1 MTRSSPL
8 LETICEPPIWDAA
21 DSASDVS
28 QVTARPARN
37 VRVLHVINGEHFS
50 GAERVQDLL
59 ALNLPSFGYEVG
71 FACLKSG
78 RFAALRQSQAS
89 PIVDLGMKSR
99 YDLRPPA
106 RLARLVRDE
115 GYALIHTH
123 TPRAAL
129 VGRLAASL
137 AGVPLV
143 HHVHSPTA
151 TDSTRTIQN
160 LLNTWTE
167 RFSLIGVSGVV
178 AVSRSLADYA
188 ESQGISRSRISVV
201 QNGVPARGPLFDR
214 RPPPGTWTLG
224 AVALFRQRKGL
235 EVLLDALAR
244 LRSQGI
250 DARLRAVG
258 EFEML
263 EYERKIKH
271 QVERL
276 NIGQYVDW
284 VGFTDDAPAELAK
297 MDLFVLPSL
306 FGEGLP
312 MVILE
317 AMAAG
322 VPVVATRVE
331 GVPEAIRDELDGLI
345 ARPNDAQ
352 SLADTIARVIHGEA
366 DWSQLRTNAHRH
378 HAACF
383 SDRSM
388 AQGVARVYKKVLRC
402 S

>member
-1 MTRSSPL
+1 L
-8 LETICEPPIWDAA
+8 LDTTVEPPIWNATAGATEVAIAA
-21 DSASDVS
+21 
-28 QVTARPARN
+28 TRPTRPTRG

-59 ALNLPSFGYEVG
+59 ALNLPAFGYEVG

-78 RFAALRQSQAS
+78 RFAELRQSQAA
-89 PIVDLGMKSR
+89 PIVNLRMKSR
-99 YDLRPPA
+99 YDLRTPA
-106 RLARLVRDE
+106 RLARLIRDE
-115 GYALIHTH
+115 GYSIIHTH

-129 VGRLAASL
+129 VGRLAATL

-151 TDSTRTIQN
+151 ADSTRTVQN

-188 ESQGISRSRISVV
+188 EKQGISPSKISVV
-201 QNGVPARGPLFDR
+201 QNGVPVCGPLAER
-214 RPPPGTWTLG
+214 RPPQATWTLG
-224 AVALFRQRKGL
+224 TVALFRQRKGL

-258 EFEML
+258 AFETI
-263 EYERKIKH
+263 EYERKIKQ
-271 QVERL
+271 QVEQL
-276 NIGQYVDW
+276 QIAPYVDW
-284 VGFTDDAPAELAK
+284 VGFTDDVPAELAK

-317 AMAAG
+317 AMAGG
-322 VPVVATRVE
+322 VPVVATHVE
-331 GVPEAIRDELDGLI
+331 GVPEAIRNEIDGLI
-345 ARPNDAQ
+345 ARPNDAND
-352 SLADTIARVIHGEA
+352 LAHTISRVIQGNA
-366 DWSQLRTNAHRH
+366 DWSQLRTSAHQH
-378 HAACF
+378 HAECF

-388 AQGVARVYKKVLRC
+388 AQGVARVYGRVLQC

>member
-1 MTRSSPL
+1 M
-8 LETICEPPIWDAA
+8 LETICEPRRWDAT
-21 DSASDVS
+21 DCASEVAP
-28 QVTARPARN
+28 VTARPTRT

-78 RFAALRQSQAS
+78 RFAALRQSQDA

-99 YDLRPPA
+99 YDFRPPA

-115 GYALIHTH
+115 GYTLIHTH

-143 HHVHSPTA
+143 HHLHSPTA
-151 TDSTRTIQN
+151 TDSTRFIQN
-160 LLNTWTE
+160 RLNTWIE
-167 RFSLIGVSGVV
+167 RFSLTGVSGVI
-178 AVSRSLADYA
+178 AVSRSVADYA
-188 ESQGISRSRISVV
+188 EAQGISRSRISVV
-201 QNGVPARGPLFDR
+201 QNGVPARGPLAER
-214 RPPPGTWTLG
+214 RPPQGTWTLG
-224 AVALFRQRKGL
+224 AVALFRERKGL
-235 EVLLDALAR
+235 EVLLDSLAR
-244 LRSQGI
+244 LRSRGV

-258 EFEML
+258 EFETI
-263 EYERKIKH
+263 EYERKIKR

-276 NIGQYVDW
+276 NIGQHVEW
-284 VGFTDDAPAELAK
+284 AGFTENVPAELAK

-331 GVPEAIRDELDGLI
+331 GVPEAIRDEIDGLI
-345 ARPNDAQ
+345 APPNDAD

-366 DWSQLRTNAHRH
+366 DWSLLRSNAHQH
-378 HAACF
+378 HAECF

-388 AQGVARVYKKVLRC
+388 AQGVARVYGKVLRC

>member
-1 MTRSSPL
+1 ML
-8 LETICEPPIWDAA
+8 DTICDPSVWEAIGIAGQAA
-21 DSASDVS
+21 P
-28 QVTARPARN
+28 TEARPKRV
-37 VRVLHVINGEHFS
+37 VRVLHLINGEHFS

-59 ALNLPSFGYEVG
+59 ALNLPKFGYEVG
-71 FACLKSG
+71 FACLKPG
-78 RFAALRQSQAS
+78 RFAALRQSQDA

-99 YDLRPPA
+99 YDFRPPA

-115 GYALIHTH
+115 GYSLIHTH
-123 TPRAAL
+123 TPRGAM

-137 AGVPLV
+137 AGVPFV
-143 HHVHSPTA
+143 HHMHSPTA
-151 TDSTRTIQN
+151 TDSTRTVQN
-160 LLNTWTE
+160 FFNTWTE
-167 RFSLIGVSGVV
+167 RFSLTGVSGVV
-178 AVSRSLADYA
+178 AVSRSLAGYA
-188 ESQGISRSRISVV
+188 ESQGIPRSRISVV
-201 QNGVPARGPLFDR
+201 QNGVPVRGPLDR
-214 RPPPGTWTLG
+214 REPPDGKWTLG
-224 AVALFRQRKGL
+224 TVALFRQRKGL

-258 EFEML
+258 EFETV

-271 QVERL
+271 QVEQL
-276 NIGQYVDW
+276 QIGPFVEW
-284 VGFTDDAPAELAK
+284 VGFTDNVPSELAK

-331 GVPEAIRDELDGLI
+331 GVPEAIRDEIDGLI
-345 ARPNDAQ
+345 ARPNDAA
-352 SLADTIARVIHGEA
+352 SLADTIARVIRGEA
-366 DWSQLRTNAHRH
+366 DWSTLRANAHQRH
-378 HAACF
+378 AECF

-388 AQGVARVYKKVLRC
+388 ARGVSRVYEKVLQC